1 MIVASWEINKKLIES
16 RNFIAYTHATG
27 ASARDLNAK
36 NPENAS
42 SPFWAALLFSR
53 RILPFAALPYPEIG
67 PRLVPT
73 LDFPGLMALK
83 SVTKAPRGFER

>member
-1 MIVASWEINKKLIES
+1 MRQL
-16 RNFIAYTHATG
+16 THATG

-42 SPFWAALLFSR
+42 NPFWAALLLSR
-53 RILPFAALPYPEIG
+53 RILPFATLPYSEIG
-67 PRLVPT
+67 PRLLPM

-83 SVTKAPRGFER
+83 RVTKAPRGFER